1 MTENKIKKVNDGTMS
16 TEDIMKKFDKDSK
29 SRNLTGVFKIGYN
42 ALLIAFAIFVLY
54 VALLSEGMTEFT
66 KLPLFL
72 GFIMVLGYMK
82 FPACQKDAVRE
93 NYIPWYDI
101 LLAII
106 SLGSCLYYVINQN
119 EIIYMGGVIKT
130 EQIIVGILCLLCL
143 FELCRRAIGLPLM
156 IVAGGFII
164 YAIIWLVSNNPA
176 TTVRNLIY
184 NLFYNLNCGVFSTPV
199 TVCASFIVIFIV
211 FGSFLEKTG
220 IGSFFVDVA
229 NSLVGSAAGG
239 PAKVAVI
246 SSALMG
252 MYSGSSVAN
261 TVGSGSITIPTM
273 KKTGYK
279 SEFAA
284 AVEAAASTGGQIM
297 PPIMGAAAFLMSQI
311 TGFSYSTIVVCA
323 ILPAI
328 LYFTGIFIMVHL
340 EAKKMGLKGLPK
352 ETIPNFFKLV
362 LKKGYLLIPIVALVV
377 CMNYFTPAL
386 SACFA
391 IMFAMSISLIDVDLV
406 ENLFSKDK
414 KKILSA
420 LLSVL
425 LALIP
430 IATYF
435 IFSMVLEKSPTSRAL
450 FISMAVAAICS
461 IFTKKLKINCPLD
474 IKLVGEGLHG
484 GTNNSIGV
492 VIACAMAGIISGVV
506 AMTGLGSTL
515 ITLIVPIAEK
525 SIILALFLT
534 MLCCI
539 VLGMGVPTTANYVIM
554 ATITAPIL
562 TSMGIEL
569 LAAHMFVFYFGI
581 VADITPPVA
590 LAAYAGSA
598 IAGSNPLKT
607 GATATKLAI
616 GAFIIPYIFALSPN
630 MLFINAV
637 WYEVILIIITSLL
650 GIGLVSIGLEG
661 WLFKKVAWWQRI
673 IAIVAGLLLIIP
685 GWLTD
690 LIGLVVA
697 IAIVVLQILELK
709 KDKKKLENTAT
720 TNE

>member
-1 MTENKIKKVNDGTMS
+1 MTNINTKNTNDEVLS
-16 TEDIMKKFDKDSK
+16 AEELMKKFDKDSK
-29 SRNLTGVFKIGYN
+29 SRNLTGVFKIVYN
-42 ALLIAFAIFVLY
+42 AIFVAFAVYVLF

-72 GFIMVLGYMK
+72 GLVMVLGYLK
-82 FPACQKDAVRE
+82 FPACEKDAVRE

-101 LLAII
+101 LLAVI
-106 SLGSCLYYVINQN
+106 SLACCLYYVARQN
-119 EIIYMGGVIKT
+119 EIIYMGGVIEV
-130 EQIIVGILCLLCL
+130 EQIVVGILCILCL
-143 FELCRRAIGLPLM
+143 FELCRRAIGIPLM
-156 IVAGGFII
+156 IVAGCFIL
-164 YAIIWLVSNNPA
+164 YAIFWLFNNNPA
-176 TTVRNLIY
+176 TVVRNLIF
-184 NLFYNLNCGVFSTPV
+184 NLFFNLNCGIFSTPV
-199 TVCASFIVIFIV
+199 AVCSSFIVIFII

-220 IGSFFVDVA
+220 IGTFFVDLA

-246 SSALMG
+246 SSALEG

-261 TVGSGSITIPTM
+261 TVGSGSITIPVM
-273 KKTGYK
+273 KNTGYRP
-279 SEFAA
+279 EFAA

-311 TGFSYSTIVVCA
+311 TGYSYSVIVVCA

-352 ETIPNFFKLV
+352 ETIPNFFKLI

-377 CMNYFTPAL
+377 CMNTYTPAL

-391 IMFAMSISLIDVDLV
+391 ILFAMAISLIDVDV
-406 ENLFSKDK
+406 VDHLFSKNK
-414 KKILSA
+414 ER
-420 LLSVL
+420 VL
-425 LALIP
+425 TAIKSIGLALIP
-430 IATYF
+430 IVTYV
-435 IFSMVLEKSPTSRAL
+435 VLSLVFEKSPTSRAL
-450 FISMAVAAICS
+450 FIAIAVASICS
-461 IFTKKLKINCPLD
+461 VFTKKLKINCPLE
-474 IKLVGEGLHG
+474 IKLVGEGFQG

-525 SIILALFLT
+525 SLLLALFLT

-562 TSMGIEL
+562 MNMGVEI

-598 IAGSNPLKT
+598 IAKSNPLKT
-607 GATATKLAI
+607 GFTASKLAI
-616 GAFIIPYIFALSPN
+616 GAFIIPYIFALNPS

-637 WYEVILIIITSLL
+637 WYDVILTVVSSLV
-650 GIGLVSIGLEG
+650 GMFGVSVGLQGYAFG
-661 WLFKKVAWWQRI
+661 KVPVVLR
-673 IAIVAGLLLIIP
+673 IVAAIGGLLLIIP
-685 GWLTD
+685 GIVTD
-690 LIGLVVA
+690 VIGLVLVA
-697 IAIVVLQILELK
+697 GVCVYSLIVTKKQKIA
-709 KDKKKLENTAT
+709 TA
-720 TNE
+720 

>member
-1 MTENKIKKVNDGTMS
+1 MTNNKTQNTNENVLS
-16 TEDIMKKFDKDSK
+16 AEELMKKFDKDSK
-29 SRNLTGVFKIGYN
+29 SRNLTGVFKVVYDCIF
-42 ALLIAFAIFVLY
+42 IAFAIYILY
-54 VALLSEGMTEFT
+54 VALLAEGMTEFT

-72 GFIMVLGYMK
+72 GLIMVLGYLK
-82 FPACQKDAVRE
+82 FPACEKDAIKE

-101 LLAII
+101 ILALI
-106 SLGSCLYYVINQN
+106 SFGCCLYYVLKQN
-119 EIIYMGGVIKT
+119 EIIYMGGEIET
-130 EQIIVGILCLLCL
+130 EQIIVGVLCLLCL
-143 FELCRRAIGLPLM
+143 FELCRRAIGIPLM
-156 IVAGGFII
+156 IVAGCFIV
-164 YAIIWLVSNNPA
+164 YSIIHLFTNPI
-176 TTVRNLIY
+176 TTINVKIQTLIF
-184 NLFYNLNCGVFSTPV
+184 NLFYNLNCGIFSTPV
-199 TVCASFIVIFIV
+199 SVCSSFIVIFII

-220 IGSFFVDVA
+220 IGTFFVDLA

-246 SSALMG
+246 SSALEG

-261 TVGSGSITIPTM
+261 TVGSGSITIPVM
-273 KKTGYK
+273 KNTGYRP
-279 SEFAA
+279 EFAA

-311 TGFSYSTIVVCA
+311 TGYPYSVIVVCA

-328 LYFTGIFIMVHL
+328 LYFAGIFIMVHL

-352 ETIPNFFKLV
+352 ESIPNFFKLIF
-362 LKKGYLLIPIVALVV
+362 KKGYLLIPIIALVM
-377 CMNYFTPAL
+377 CMNSYTPAL

-391 IMFAMSISLIDVDLV
+391 IMFAMSISLIDIDVVDHL
-406 ENLFSKDK
+406 LSK
-414 KKILSA
+414 KKENILTAVKSI
-420 LLSVL
+420 L

-430 IATYF
+430 ILTYVV
-435 IFSMVLEKSPTSRAL
+435 FSLILEKSVTSRAL
-450 FISMAVAAICS
+450 FIAIVVATICS
-461 IFTKKLKINCPLD
+461 VFTKKLKINSPLN
-474 IKLVGEGLHG
+474 IKLVGEGFQG

-525 SIILALFLT
+525 SIFIALFLT

-562 TSMGIEL
+562 TKMGVEV

-598 IAGSNPLKT
+598 IAKSNPLKT
-607 GATATKLAI
+607 GFTASKLAI
-616 GAFIIPYIFALSPN
+616 GAFIIPYIFALNPS
-630 MLFINAV
+630 MLFINAA
-637 WYEVILIIITSLL
+637 WYDVILTVVSSLV
-650 GIGLVSIGLEG
+650 GMFGVSVGLQGYAFG
-661 WLFKKVAWWQRI
+661 KVPVPLRI
-673 IAIVAGLLLIIP
+673 IAAAGGLLLIIP
-685 GWLTD
+685 GIYTD
-690 LIGLVVA
+690 IIGLVLVA
-697 IAIVVLQILELK
+697 GVCVFSYIVS
-709 KDKKKLENTAT
+709 KKKQEVIT
-720 TNE
+720 E